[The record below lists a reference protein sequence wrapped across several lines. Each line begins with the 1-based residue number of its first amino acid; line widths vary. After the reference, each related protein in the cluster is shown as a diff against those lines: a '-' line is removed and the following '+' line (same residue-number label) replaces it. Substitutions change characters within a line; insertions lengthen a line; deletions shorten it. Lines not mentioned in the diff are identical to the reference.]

1 MIWVVDDHADT
12 AELVVAILKRHG
24 LHAEAFAG
32 AAPVLQT
39 LEQRK
44 PDLLIL
50 DMMMPEIDG
59 IELLRRIRSL
69 EAGHNIPVIVYSAD
83 FTQKRMQE
91 AVELGAS
98 AYFVKGTVGF
108 NTILQA
114 ISRLTHSNLN

>member
-12 AELVVAILKRHG
+12 AELVVAILRRRG
-24 LHAEAFAG
+24 LEAEAFAG
-32 AAPVLQT
+32 AAPM
-39 LEQRK
+39 LEKIQHAR

-50 DMMMPEIDG
+50 DMMMPEVDG
-59 IELLRRIRSL
+59 IELLRRLRSI
-69 EAGHNIPVIVYSAD
+69 EGARDVPVIVYSAD

-91 AVELGAS
+91 AIELGAS

-114 ISRLTHSNLN
+114 IGQLTTHRN

>member
-24 LHAEAFAG
+24 LDARAFAG
-32 AAPVLQT
+32 ALPVLQT
-39 LEQRK
+39 IDHNK

-59 IELLRRIRSL
+59 IELLRRLRSL
-69 EAGHNIPVIVYSAD
+69 EGGRNIPVIVYSAD
-83 FTQKRMQE
+83 FTQKRMEE
-91 AVELGAS
+91 AIQLGAS

-114 ISRLTHSNLN
+114 VSRLTHDRN

>member
-12 AELVVAILKRHG
+12 AELVVSILKRRG
-24 LHAEAFAG
+24 LEAEAFPG
-32 AAPVLQT
+32 AAPVLQS
-39 LEQRK
+39 LAHSK

-59 IELLRRIRSL
+59 IEFLRRLRDMEGGSKV
-69 EAGHNIPVIVYSAD
+69 PVIVYSAD
-83 FTQKRMQE
+83 FTQQRMQE
-91 AVELGAS
+91 AIDLGAS

-114 ISRLTHSNLN
+114 VGRLTHHLN